1 MKDFYLPFVKDLES
15 AEANMED
22 LKGKEEPTE
31 VPCEK
36 CGKLMI
42 IKWGRHGHF
51 LACPGYPE
59 CKSTKEFKKDE
70 DGTIEVVEPQIEITD
85 EVCEKCS
92 SPMVMK
98 RGRFGNFLA
107 CSQYPECKTTKPLNL
122 GVKCTAQDCGGDLVQ
137 KRTKKGKNFY
147 SCSKYPTCTFALWD
161 KPINRSCPQCQS
173 PFLVEKDRKQT
184 GTQVVCQDKE
194 CGYQEAEGEKE
205 KVTTSP

>member
-1 MKDFYLPFVKDLES
+1 
-15 AEANMED
+15 MED

-42 IKWGRHGHF
+42 IKWDRHGHF

-70 DGTIEVVEPQIEITD
+70 DGTIQVVQPQVEITG
-85 EVCEKCS
+85 EICEKCS
-92 SPMVMK
+92 SPMVLK

-107 CSQYPECKTTKPLNL
+107 CSQYPDCKTTKPLKL
-122 GVKCTAQDCGGDLVQ
+122 GVKCPSQDCGGDLVQ

-147 SCSKYPTCTFALWD
+147 SCSKYPTCTFAIWD
-161 KPINRSCPQCQS
+161 KPINRPCPQCQA
-173 PFLVEKDRKQT
+173 PFLIERYKKQT
-184 GTQVVCQDKE
+184 GTKVLCHNQE
-194 CGYQEAEGEKE
+194 CGYQEEEEEKD
-205 KVTTSP
+205 KITSQQQTSQPSDAQKL